1 MIGKLK
7 RHGISI
13 GLERTGDVI
22 YLQLKAVGQLTHK
35 DYEVLTPMLDNAV
48 KAVEHPKIQALVD
61 ISELDGW
68 ELRAAWDDFKLG
80 VKHGKEFSRIAL
92 VGNKPWEET
101 ATKVAGWF
109 IAGEARYFEDE
120 SAAMEWLGKT

>member
-1 MIGKLK
+1 MGRLK

-13 GLERTGDVI
+13 GLERTDEVI
-22 YLQLKAVGQLTHK
+22 YLQLKAVGKLTHK

-61 ISELDGW
+61 VSELDGW

-80 VKHGKEFSRIAL
+80 VKHGREFSRIAL
-92 VGNKPWEET
+92 VGNKPWEK
-101 ATKVAGWF
+101 AAAKVADWF
-109 IAGEARYFEDE
+109 IGGEARYFEDADE
-120 SAAMEWLGKT
+120 AREWLG